1 MDSYRI
7 IVTPDAKADIT
18 ELRDYI
24 ANVLLSP
31 KTARSYI
38 QNLRK
43 EIGKLSEMPTRIKLI
58 DDEPWHSR
66 GVRKFIVRNFLVYFR
81 VEEDKNMNTIQDLY
95 YGRISPYEMSIS
107 TAPEYQK
114 LKALA
119 DKNEDLLRE
128 SLSDEQKELLDKLI
142 ESVTD
147 ISSIS
152 ERDMFI
158 AGFRL
163 GMKLMIDVMKDE

>member
-1 MDSYRI
+1 MS
-7 IVTPDAKADIT
+7 
-18 ELRDYI
+18 
-24 ANVLLSP
+24 
-31 KTARSYI
+31 
-38 QNLRK
+38 
-43 EIGKLSEMPTRIKLI
+43 
-58 DDEPWHSR
+58 
-66 GVRKFIVRNFLVYFR
+66 
-81 VEEDKNMNTIQDLY
+81 TIQDLY

-119 DKNEDLLRE
+119 DRNEDLLRE
-128 SLSDEQKELLDKLI
+128 SLSDEQKELLEKLA
-142 ESVTD
+142 ESITD

-163 GMKLMIDVMKDE
+163 GMKLMIDVMKDD

>member
-1 MDSYRI
+1 MTSS
-7 IVTPDAKADIT
+7 V
-18 ELRDYI
+18 
-24 ANVLLSP
+24 VFVC
-31 KTARSYI
+31 
-38 QNLRK
+38 
-43 EIGKLSEMPTRIKLI
+43 SEKGQVKQM
-58 DDEPWHSR
+58 S
-66 GVRKFIVRNFLVYFR
+66 
-81 VEEDKNMNTIQDLY
+81 TIQDLY

-119 DKNEDLLRE
+119 DKNEDMLRKT
-128 SLSDEQKELLDKLI
+128 LSDEQKELLEKLTECI
-142 ESVTD
+142 TD

-163 GMKLMIDVMKDE
+163 GMKLMIDVTKDE

>member
-1 MDSYRI
+1 MTSS
-7 IVTPDAKADIT
+7 VVFVCSKKGQ
-18 ELRDYI
+18 
-24 ANVLLSP
+24 VKQMS
-31 KTARSYI
+31 
-38 QNLRK
+38 
-43 EIGKLSEMPTRIKLI
+43 
-58 DDEPWHSR
+58 
-66 GVRKFIVRNFLVYFR
+66 
-81 VEEDKNMNTIQDLY
+81 TIQDLY

-128 SLSDEQKELLDKLI
+128 TLSDEQKELLDKLI

-158 AGFRL
+158 NGFRL

>member
-1 MDSYRI
+1 
-7 IVTPDAKADIT
+7 
-18 ELRDYI
+18 
-24 ANVLLSP
+24 
-31 KTARSYI
+31 
-38 QNLRK
+38 
-43 EIGKLSEMPTRIKLI
+43 
-58 DDEPWHSR
+58 
-66 GVRKFIVRNFLVYFR
+66 
-81 VEEDKNMNTIQDLY
+81 MNIIQDLY

-119 DKNEDLLRE
+119 DRNEDLLKE
-128 SLSDEQKELLDKLI
+128 SFSDEQKELLDKLTECI
-142 ESVTD
+142 TD

-163 GMKLMIDVMKDE
+163 GTKLMINVMKDE

>member
-1 MDSYRI
+1 
-7 IVTPDAKADIT
+7 
-18 ELRDYI
+18 
-24 ANVLLSP
+24 
-31 KTARSYI
+31 
-38 QNLRK
+38 
-43 EIGKLSEMPTRIKLI
+43 
-58 DDEPWHSR
+58 
-66 GVRKFIVRNFLVYFR
+66 
-81 VEEDKNMNTIQDLY
+81 
-95 YGRISPYEMSIS
+95 MSIS

-114 LKALA
+114 LKALTNR
-119 DKNEDLLRE
+119 NEDLLKE
-128 SLSDEQKELLDKLI
+128 TLSDEQKELLVKLI

>member
-1 MDSYRI
+1 MTYDNFCGICLFRERTGETNEYHTRLI
-7 IVTPDAKADIT
+7 
-18 ELRDYI
+18 LRTHI
-24 ANVLLSP
+24 A
-31 KTARSYI
+31 
-38 QNLRK
+38 LRN
-43 EIGKLSEMPTRIKLI
+43 
-58 DDEPWHSR
+58 D
-66 GVRKFIVRNFLVYFR
+66 
-81 VEEDKNMNTIQDLY
+81 
-95 YGRISPYEMSIS
+95 IS

-119 DKNEDLLRE
+119 DKNEDLLRTT
-128 SLSDEQKELLDKLI
+128 LSDEQKELLDKLTECI
-142 ESVTD
+142 TD

>member
-1 MDSYRI
+1 M
-7 IVTPDAKADIT
+7 VFVVG
-18 ELRDYI
+18 E
-24 ANVLLSP
+24 
-31 KTARSYI
+31 RS
-38 QNLRK
+38 
-43 EIGKLSEMPTRIKLI
+43 G
-58 DDEPWHSR
+58 
-66 GVRKFIVRNFLVYFR
+66 
-81 VEEDKNMNTIQDLY
+81 EETNMNTLQDLY

-128 SLSDEQKELLDKLI
+128 TLSDEQKELLEKLTECI
-142 ESVTD
+142 TD

-163 GMKLMIDVMKDE
+163 GVKLMIDVMKNE

>member
-1 MDSYRI
+1 
-7 IVTPDAKADIT
+7 
-18 ELRDYI
+18 
-24 ANVLLSP
+24 
-31 KTARSYI
+31 
-38 QNLRK
+38 
-43 EIGKLSEMPTRIKLI
+43 
-58 DDEPWHSR
+58 
-66 GVRKFIVRNFLVYFR
+66 
-81 VEEDKNMNTIQDLY
+81 MNTIQDLY

-119 DKNEDLLRE
+119 NRNEDLLKE
-128 SLSDEQKELLDKLI
+128 TLSDEQKELLDKLTECI
-142 ESVTD
+142 TD

-163 GMKLMIDVMKDE
+163 GMKLMIDMMKDE

>member
-1 MDSYRI
+1 MS
-7 IVTPDAKADIT
+7 
-18 ELRDYI
+18 
-24 ANVLLSP
+24 
-31 KTARSYI
+31 
-38 QNLRK
+38 
-43 EIGKLSEMPTRIKLI
+43 
-58 DDEPWHSR
+58 
-66 GVRKFIVRNFLVYFR
+66 
-81 VEEDKNMNTIQDLY
+81 TIQDLY

-119 DKNEDLLRE
+119 DQHEDLLRE
-128 SLSDEQKELLDKLI
+128 TLSYEQKELLDKLTECI
-142 ESVTD
+142 TD

-163 GMKLMIDVMKDE
+163 GVKLMIDVMKND

>member
-1 MDSYRI
+1 MTSS
-7 IVTPDAKADIT
+7 VVFVCSKKGQ
-18 ELRDYI
+18 
-24 ANVLLSP
+24 V
-31 KTARSYI
+31 K
-38 QNLRK
+38 Q
-43 EIGKLSEMPTRIKLI
+43 
-58 DDEPWHSR
+58 
-66 GVRKFIVRNFLVYFR
+66 
-81 VEEDKNMNTIQDLY
+81 MNTIQDLY

-114 LKALA
+114 LKTLA

-128 SLSDEQKELLDKLI
+128 TLSDEQKELLVKLI
-142 ESVTD
+142 ETVTD

>member
-1 MDSYRI
+1 MTY
-7 IVTPDAKADIT
+7 DILCGICLFRERT
-18 ELRDYI
+18 GETNEYHTRSVLWSYI
-24 ANVLLSP
+24 A
-31 KTARSYI
+31 
-38 QNLRK
+38 LRN
-43 EIGKLSEMPTRIKLI
+43 EHFNRTGIPEAEST
-58 DDEPWHSR
+58 
-66 GVRKFIVRNFLVYFR
+66 
-81 VEEDKNMNTIQDLY
+81 
-95 YGRISPYEMSIS
+95 

-128 SLSDEQKELLDKLI
+128 TLSDEQKELLEKLTECI
-142 ESVTD
+142 TD

-163 GMKLMIDVMKDE
+163 GVKLMIDVMKNE

>member
-1 MDSYRI
+1 MKI
-7 IVTPDAKADIT
+7 I
-18 ELRDYI
+18 E
-24 ANVLLSP
+24 
-31 KTARSYI
+31 
-38 QNLRK
+38 
-43 EIGKLSEMPTRIKLI
+43 
-58 DDEPWHSR
+58 
-66 GVRKFIVRNFLVYFR
+66 
-81 VEEDKNMNTIQDLY
+81 DLY

-107 TAPEYQK
+107 ATPEYQK
-114 LKALA
+114 LKSLA
-119 DKNEDLLRE
+119 ERNEDLLRE

-163 GMKLMIDVMKDE
+163 GVKLMIDVMKDK